1 MGRLVFCVL
10 GDYAELFRKNEQIT
24 KNLEKGLDIYIYII
38 MIPKMLI
45 KCVETGGSLMKRM
58 ICNACGDKI
67 YEEKRTPKPV
77 EEVIE
82 AG

>member
-1 MGRLVFCVL
+1 
-10 GDYAELFRKNEQIT
+10 
-24 KNLEKGLDIYIYII
+24 
-38 MIPKMLI
+38 MIPEKLI
-45 KCVETGGSLMKRM
+45 KCVKTGGSLMKRT